1 MRRQAPLPES
11 LVWLT
16 EIRGTTGAS
25 GRPFAQV
32 ERYSAELLDFVTRH
46 PRHGFETFVFL
57 GWLVPLAAIAGLVL
71 LSRRER
77 GLAVV
82 LGLGVLVPFLLALGA
97 NTPVYEPLWNV
108 VPGLGETRVPSRFL
122 PIACLCLAAL
132 VAFAVE
138 RVPWRYA
145 ALVAIPLVAL
155 DLRVDV
161 YRPMGA
167 DEGNPVYAQLGE
179 GRLLE
184 RPVYVPELLEGSV
197 YLYYAIQAPR
207 ERPLGYSTTA
217 PPEADRV
224 ARALRSGKL
233 DPAELGVRSVVR
245 FRDGRP
251 AEVTS
256 P

>member
-1 MRRQAPLPES
+1 V
-11 LVWLT
+11 LVWLV

-25 GRPFAQV
+25 GRSFGQV

-46 PRHGFETFVFL
+46 SRHDFETFVFL
-57 GWLVPLAAIAGLVL
+57 GWLVPLAALAGLALVW
-71 LSRRER
+71 RRDR
-77 GLAVV
+77 GLAAV
-82 LGLGVLVPFLLALGA
+82 LGLGTLVPVVLALGA
-97 NTPVYEPLWNV
+97 NTPVYEPLWDV
-108 VPGLGETRVPSRFL
+108 VPGLGQTRVPSRFL

-132 VAFAVE
+132 AAFAVA
-138 RVPWRYA
+138 RLPWRYA

-167 DEGNPVYAQLGE
+167 DEGNPVYAKLGP

-184 RPVYVPELLEGSV
+184 RPVVIPELLEGSV
-197 YLYYAIQAPR
+197 YLYYAMQAPR

-224 ARALRSGKL
+224 ARALQSGRL
-233 DPAELGVRSVVR
+233 DPEELGVRSVVR
-245 FRDGRP
+245 FREGSP

>member
-1 MRRQAPLPES
+1 
-11 LVWLT
+11 
-16 EIRGTTGAS
+16 
-25 GRPFAQV
+25 
-32 ERYSAELLDFVTRH
+32 
-46 PRHGFETFVFL
+46 
-57 GWLVPLAAIAGLVL
+57 
-71 LSRRER
+71 
-77 GLAVV
+77 
-82 LGLGVLVPFLLALGA
+82 VLVPFLLALGA

-108 VPGLGETRVPSRFL
+108 VPGLGETRVPARFL
-122 PIACLCLAAL
+122 PIACLCIAAL
-132 VAFAVE
+132 VAFAVD

-145 ALVAIPLVAL
+145 ALLAIPLVAL

-167 DEGNPVYAQLGE
+167 DEGNPVYARLGE

-184 RPVYVPELLEGSV
+184 RPAYVPELLEGSV
-197 YLYYAIQAPR
+197 YLYYSIQAPR

-217 PPEADRV
+217 PPEANRV

-245 FRDGRP
+245 FRNGRP